1 MAERLEM
8 FYESRDGVTQIHAV
22 QWLPEERP
30 PKAILQIVHGMKEHI
45 DRYDGFARYV
55 ADRGF
60 IVVGE
65 DHLGHGETAEKGQ
78 DFGYFGEK
86 DADTILVKDVHRL
99 KKNTQAEYP
108 GLPYYIY
115 GFSMGSFITRKYM
128 TMYGEGID
136 GVILAGTGW
145 FTNAELNSGLLL
157 ANTVAKT
164 KGSRHRSKL
173 LENMVFG
180 VFNNRISEPKTKY
193 DWLTTDE
200 KVIDKYM
207 SDRRC
212 TFSFTANG
220 YITLFNLIKY
230 VQEPKNAERV
240 PENLPVLFMSGME
253 DPVGSY
259 GEGVKDS
266 AELYMVNG
274 MKHVSIKLYD
284 DMRHEIHNETRKHIV
299 YLDVLE
305 WLESLM

>member
-1 MAERLEM
+1 MAERLEI
-8 FYESRDGVTQIHAV
+8 FYDSRDGVTQIHAV

-30 PKAILQIVHGMKEHI
+30 PKAILQIIHGMKEHI

-65 DHLGHGETAEKGQ
+65 DHLGHGETVENPS
-78 DFGYFGEK
+78 DFGYFAEK

-115 GFSMGSFITRKYM
+115 GFSMGSFIARKYM

-136 GVILAGTGW
+136 GAIIAGTGW
-145 FTNAELNSGLLL
+145 FSSAQLNSALLL
-157 ANTVAKT
+157 ANAIAKS
-164 KGSRHRSKL
+164 KGSHHRSKTI
-173 LENMVFG
+173 ENMVFG
-180 VFNNRISEPKTKY
+180 MYNNRIKEPRTKY

-200 KVIDKYM
+200 KIVDKYNA
-207 SDRRC
+207 DRRC
-212 TFSFTANG
+212 VFNFTANG

-230 VQEPKNAERV
+230 VQEPKNAQRI
-240 PENLPVLFMSGME
+240 PPNLPVLFTSGMD
-253 DPVGSY
+253 DPVGDY
-259 GEGVKDS
+259 GEGVKK
-266 AELYMVNG
+266 ATELYMVNG
-274 MKHVSIKLYD
+274 MKQVAIKLYD
-284 DMRHEIHNETRKHIV
+284 DMRHEIHNERRKHIV